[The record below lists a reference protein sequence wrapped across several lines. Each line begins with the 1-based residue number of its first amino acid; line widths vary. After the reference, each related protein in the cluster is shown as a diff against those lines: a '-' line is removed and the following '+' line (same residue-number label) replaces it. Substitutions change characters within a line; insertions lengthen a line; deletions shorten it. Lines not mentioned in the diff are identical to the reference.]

1 MATDTT
7 DTEFVPALEAP
18 HLPTPDVCPNCGFE
32 GSVHRE
38 IKAYLLQA
46 NGNVAIVA
54 APVDICDHCGE
65 QIYDLRTAGELQAI
79 QQRLRQGE
87 VEGMTPIGTVYR
99 APAIE

>member
-7 DTEFVPALEAP
+7 ETEFVPALEAP

-38 IKAYLLQA
+38 IEDYLPQA
-46 NGNVAIVA
+46 NGNVATVA

-65 QIYDLRTAGELQAI
+65 HIYDLRTAGELQAM

-87 VEGMTPIGTVYR
+87 VEEMTPIGTVYR
-99 APAIE
+99 VSAIE

>member
-7 DTEFVPALEAP
+7 NSEFVPALEAA

-38 IKAYLLQA
+38 IEDYLLQA
-46 NGNVAIVA
+46 NGNVAIVE

-65 QIYDLRTAGELQAI
+65 HIYDLRTAGELEAI
-79 QQRLRQGE
+79 QKRLREGD
-87 VEGMTPIGTVYR
+87 VDGMTPVGTVYR